1 MSRSRKKTGNAEAE
15 FGSPLAKQL
24 RGIGKKLRKNRRA
37 AADAHVRNSA
47 AEVHA
52 NAQEETRPANDDELF
67 ASAIAGAQPLESGGR
82 RVAARADEESRRP
95 RVQKETHIDPTSD
108 EHFDLRFSDQ
118 YIRGR
123 AEGVSKETVDKLS
136 RGEFA
141 VRSHVDLHGMAL
153 DHAKEVVDEF
163 IAQCRWKGER
173 CVLVITGKGRNSP
186 GQVGVLRQGIPE
198 WLARGPSAR
207 CVLAFVTARPC
218 DGGEGALY
226 VLLAR
231 HASRK
236 ARIDVDTGS
245 GV

>member
-1 MSRSRKKTGNAEAE
+1 MSGSRKKAGDAEAR
-15 FGSPLAKQL
+15 FNNPFAKQL
-24 RGIGKKLRKNRRA
+24 RLIGKKIRKNRRA
-37 AADAHVRNSA
+37 AFDAHVRNSA
-47 AEVHA
+47 AEAHA
-52 NAQEETRPANDDELF
+52 NAQADSQPPNDDDLF
-67 ASAIAGAQPLESGGR
+67 ASAIAGAQPLETGGR
-82 RVAARADEESRRP
+82 RVAVRAGEESRRP

-163 IAQCRWKGER
+163 IAQRRKNGER

-226 VLLAR
+226 VLLSR
-231 HASRK
+231 HVSRK
-236 ARIDVDTGS
+236 ARIEVDSGS
-245 GV
+245 GA

>member
-1 MSRSRKKTGNAEAE
+1 MSRSGKKDGDAAEP
-15 FGSPLAKQL
+15 FNDRLGKQL
-24 RGIGKKLRKNRRA
+24 RRIGKKLRKNRANKSEARVHKSEPETSAIA
-37 AADAHVRNSA
+37 AATPPPS
-47 AEVHA
+47 
-52 NAQEETRPANDDELF
+52 DDELF
-67 ASAIAGAQPLESGGR
+67 ASAIAGAQPLDAKGR
-82 RVAARADEESRRP
+82 RVASRADEETRRP
-95 RVQKETHIDPTSD
+95 RVQKDTHIDPTSD

-123 AEGVSKETVDKLS
+123 SEGVSKETVDKLS

-141 VRSHVDLHGMAL
+141 VRSHVDLHGMAF

-163 IAQCRWKGER
+163 IAQCRKKGER

-207 CVLAFVTARPC
+207 YVLAFVTARPC

-226 VLLAR
+226 VLLRR
-231 HASRK
+231 HALRR
-236 ARIDVDTGS
+236 ARIEVDSGS
-245 GV
+245 GL